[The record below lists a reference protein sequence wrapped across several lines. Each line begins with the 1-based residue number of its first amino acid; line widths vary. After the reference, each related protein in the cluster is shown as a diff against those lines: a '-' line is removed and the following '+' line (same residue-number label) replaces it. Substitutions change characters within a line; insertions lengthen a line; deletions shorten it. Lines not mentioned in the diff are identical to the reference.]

1 MNATPAVVLMLWLL
15 MQPHL
20 SSTPMV
26 GILLTSGSNKW
37 LMLLQGATNYRGD
50 FVFTGEGQGNDTAPA
65 LYVMNP
71 REPYNTT
78 GMTQKAS
85 YSV

>member
-1 MNATPAVVLMLWLL
+1 
-15 MQPHL
+15 
-20 SSTPMV
+20 MV
-26 GILLTSGSNKW
+26 GNLVISRSNKW
-37 LMLLQGATNYRGD
+37 LILLEGATNYRGE

-78 GMTQKAS
+78 GTTPEALYPVQT
-85 YSV
+85 